1 MLVDN
6 SLSDSV
12 HEYNMA
18 EDGQQPQM
26 LVDKSLS
33 DSVHE
38 YNMAEDGQQPQMLV
52 DKSLSDS
59 MHEYNMGVSFQ
70 SWLKMVSNH
79 RCWWISPFLTA
90 SRSITWVFHSSH
102 ANYARSLSCQVTE
115 QGKKCHHCAFVLL
128 LVPSILSAARLHFM
142 MNTYMNKGVL

>member
-6 SLSDSV
+6 
-12 HEYNMA
+12 
-18 EDGQQPQM
+18 
-26 LVDKSLS
+26 SLS

-70 SWLKMVSNH
+70 SCKL
-79 RCWWISPFLTA
+79 RQIL
-90 SRSITWVFHSSH
+90 I
-102 ANYARSLSCQVTE
+102 L
-115 QGKKCHHCAFVLL
+115 
-128 LVPSILSAARLHFM
+128 PSD
-142 MNTYMNKGVL
+142 